1 MSAILQSNRHPE
13 KIKIRIMNM
22 QEMDG
27 DASLTRLDLNL
38 LRVLDVLL
46 QTRSVTRAGERLGLS
61 QPATSRQVAR
71 LRQSLGDPLLVRAA
85 KGYVPTPRA
94 EALAPLAR
102 TALDAARAVFERT
115 GFDPAS
121 STRTFRIATTD
132 YGLLAVAGP
141 ASLQIGKAAPAL
153 QLVFEPWSDA
163 TLADMAQGHVDLALY
178 ADDPLPPDFHARE
191 LFTERYAALLRADH
205 PLTQLRPLPAGRKL
219 IEHLASYPQIAASY
233 PSARQHLP
241 DDVLKRMGAPVHR
254 IALQVPYFTSAAAL
268 IGDSDRIMVL
278 PRRAA
283 MHLSLSGALA
293 VMTLP
298 ATAPTFSYRQIWH
311 ARVHRDPGVT
321 WLRQS
326 LMDATRQRAP

>member
-1 MSAILQSNRHPE
+1 M
-13 KIKIRIMNM
+13 RIMNM
-22 QEMDG
+22 QKLDG
-27 DASLTRLDLNL
+27 DAGLASLDLNL
-38 LRVLDVLL
+38 LRVLDALL
-46 QTRSVTRAGERLGLS
+46 HTRSVTRAGERLGLS

-71 LRQSLGDPLLVRAA
+71 LRQSLGDPLLVRTA

-102 TALDAARAVFERT
+102 TALDAVRAVFERT

-141 ASLQIGKAAPAL
+141 ASLQIGNAAPAL

-163 TLADMAQGHVDLALY
+163 TLADMEQGHIDLALY

-191 LFTERYAALLRADH
+191 LFKERYAVLLRAGH
-205 PLTQLRPLPAGRKL
+205 PLTQRSPPPTGRKL
-219 IEHLASYPQIAASY
+219 IEQLASYPHIAASY
-233 PSARQHLP
+233 PAGRQHLP
-241 DDVLKRMGAPVHR
+241 DDVLERMGARNHR
-254 IALQVPYFTSAAAL
+254 IAMQVPYFTSAAAL
-268 IGDSDRIMVL
+268 IGDSDRVMLL

-283 MHLSLSGALA
+283 MYLSSSSGALA
-293 VMTLP
+293 VMALP
-298 ATAPTFSYRQIWH
+298 ATAPGFVYRQIWH

-321 WLRQS
+321 WLRQA
-326 LMDATRQRAP
+326 LMAAAQHAAP